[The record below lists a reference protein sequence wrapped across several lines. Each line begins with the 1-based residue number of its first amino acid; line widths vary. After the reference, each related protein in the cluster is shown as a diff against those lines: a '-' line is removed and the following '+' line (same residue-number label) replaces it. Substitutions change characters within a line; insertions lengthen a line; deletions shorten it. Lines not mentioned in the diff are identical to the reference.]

1 MMPDVAKNRV
11 YLHVLLLIVAGCRRM
26 MVTIGS
32 WYGSS
37 CDLAC
42 GFLGQVRCDMP
53 GSPKNYK
60 MAGRR
65 LRPVGLDS

>member
-42 GFLGQVRCDMP
+42 DCSSVRSAVTCP
-53 GSPKNYK
+53 
-60 MAGRR
+60 AVRR
-65 LRPVGLDS
+65 TIRWSADGYARSA